1 MDFQSGKERRGQ
13 RKHTG
18 KLCFPKN
25 ILLFSVALTLGPYE
39 CFMNLKNKTK
49 STFKI
54 QCLKLETIMK
64 MNVKHAEL
72 VSLTHQA
79 SAAAEHE
86 LSSCCSRSQSLG
98 SVARGARAQ
107 LPHGMWDLPVPEIKP
122 MSPALAGGF
131 LTTVLSGMPKKNSYF
146 KTSCG
151 ISQNTLPINNKH
163 GYFGG
168 QYLSVCV

>member
-1 MDFQSGKERRGQ
+1 
-13 RKHTG
+13 
-18 KLCFPKN
+18 
-25 ILLFSVALTLGPYE
+25 
-39 CFMNLKNKTK
+39 
-49 STFKI
+49 
-54 QCLKLETIMK
+54 

-131 LTTVLSGMPKKNSYF
+131 LTTVLPGMPEKNVILNKLWNQLEYF
-146 KTSCG
+146 THKHFSMG
-151 ISQNTLPINNKH
+151 ISEASI
-163 GYFGG
+163 
-168 QYLSVCV
+168 YLCVFDI